1 MWGISWRSERRKSE
15 ILVHLFLWLLPCK
28 QWRVL
33 PRSYSQ
39 SSCQSHNLL
48 FPSPLPTCGGKTRPC
63 CSTKGASLPLSSS
76 ASILTTSYKE
86 PPSLISP
93 QSKGVRRLSACEC
106 SKYILPGHWENWHLG
121 KVLPNSSTFV
131 DFYWVDGLSHREAH
145 NCPAVQPGNIL
156 HAALPPNSNLNSS
169 IIQSQKWFV
178 LMLVNE
184 SMFYFSVWT
193 LTNQGYALI
202 SLRLIQL

>member
-28 QWRVL
+28 QWRV
-33 PRSYSQ
+33 PPPSYSQ

-48 FPSPLPTCGGKTRPC
+48 LPLPLPTCGGKI
-63 CSTKGASLPLSSS
+63 SPLLLNQGCFLTPSSS
-76 ASILTTSYKE
+76 ASTLTTSYKE

-93 QSKGVRRLSACEC
+93 QSKRVRRLSAFEC
-106 SKYILPGHWENWHLG
+106 SKYILPGHWDNWHLG

-145 NCPAVQPGNIL
+145 NCPAVQPGSIL
-156 HAALPPNSNLNSS
+156 HAALPPNSNPNGS
-169 IIQSQKWFV
+169 IIQSQKLFV
-178 LMLVNE
+178 FMLVNE

-193 LTNQGYALI
+193 
-202 SLRLIQL
+202 